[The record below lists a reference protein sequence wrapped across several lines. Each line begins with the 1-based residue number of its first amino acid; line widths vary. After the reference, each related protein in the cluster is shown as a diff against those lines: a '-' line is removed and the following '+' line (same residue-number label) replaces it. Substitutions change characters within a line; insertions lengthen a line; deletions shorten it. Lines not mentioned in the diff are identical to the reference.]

1 MHDFTKPFFIWKNP
15 EKNCV
20 QLLRVYCLCSG
31 GVVSQSDSQSFEK
44 KLGFRQSLISQ
55 QPKYKQL
62 ITTYREADGAYILLK
77 ISVT

>member
-15 EKNCV
+15 EKK
-20 QLLRVYCLCSG
+20 LRAITTCLRSG

>member
-15 EKNCV
+15 KKKKLCAITT
-20 QLLRVYCLCSG
+20 CLCSG

>member
-1 MHDFTKPFFIWKNP
+1 MILQSHFSFEKNP
-15 EKNCV
+15 EKK
-20 QLLRVYCLCSG
+20 LHAITTCLCS

-44 KLGFRQSLISQ
+44 KLGFRQSLIS